1 MDIGERHRATAG
13 RESRQAARPSVIVFD
28 TETTGMGPD
37 AEIIEISCVNGLGEV
52 LLDTLVQPRGDIETE
67 AMMVNGIRPSQ
78 LEGQPRIED
87 VMDLL
92 DPVLSSAG
100 FIASY
105 NLEFDHR
112 LLRQSVGPEYDLPH
126 GAKRV
131 CIMERYARHQGEWDE
146 RFGSYRWHRL
156 ADAMEHCGARPQG
169 TPHSSLQNALG
180 ALEVLKHTVRGL
192 RE

>member
-1 MDIGERHRATAG
+1 MDIGESHRATAE
-13 RESRQAARPSVIVFD
+13 RESRQSARPAMIVFD
-28 TETTGMGPD
+28 TETTGLGPD

-52 LLDTLVQPRGDIETE
+52 LLDTLVQPKGDIENE
-67 AMMVNGIRPSQ
+67 AMMVNGIRPWQ

-92 DPVLSSAG
+92 EPVLSSAS

-112 LLRQSVGPEYDLPH
+112 LLRQSVGPEYDLPR

-131 CIMERYARHQGEWDE
+131 CIMERYARHQGEWNE

-156 ADAMEHCGARPQG
+156 AAAMEHCGARPQG

-180 ALEVLKHTVRGL
+180 ALEVLKHTIRG
-192 RE
+192 